1 MTRSPERMDRP
12 PSGALAT
19 SRRLRVMLV
28 DDHALVRSA
37 VRHAIEGPDVTVVAE
52 AGTVSEALERASGAT
67 LDVVLVDLD
76 LRGESGVQLVRELAP
91 GLPNT
96 TFIILSVSTSD
107 ADLLDAVMAGA
118 AGYLTKDVSPEALL
132 RAVHSARR
140 GELAMPRAMAA
151 RLVHRLADAVRSG
164 GGLAPHLA
172 GLSAREIEVLR
183 LLADGHTDREIAAAL
198 TISPRTAETHVA
210 AILRKLDV
218 RNRSEAAARYRNS
231 RSAPGAAAIRDGA
244 PA

>member
-1 MTRSPERMDRP
+1 
-12 PSGALAT
+12 
-19 SRRLRVMLV
+19 MLV

-37 VRHAIEGPDVTVVAE
+37 VRHAIEGPDVIVVAD
-52 AGTVSEALERASGAT
+52 AGTLAEALDRAHQT
-67 LDVVLVDLD
+67 RPDVILCDIELG
-76 LRGESGVQLVRELAP
+76 GESGLELVRELSP

-96 TFIILSVSTSD
+96 TFIMLSVSTSD

-118 AGYLTKDVSPEALL
+118 TGYLTKNVSPEALL

-151 RLVHRLADAVRSG
+151 RLVRRLADAARSR
-164 GGLAPHLA
+164 GGLDGPELA
-172 GLSAREIEVLR
+172 QLSVREREVLR
-183 LLADGHTDREIAAAL
+183 LLANGHTDREIAMTL

-210 AILRKLDV
+210 SILRKLEV
-218 RNRSEAAARYRNS
+218 RNRSQAAMLYRRG
-231 RSAPGAAAIRDGA
+231 RSVGIAVAGFEDA